1 MDGGR
6 CSARVLVFV
15 WLLSVSASS
24 AFSETAGEARF
35 FADCPARRYVQLH
48 NERNPWDL
56 HALLYS
62 GLGVSEL
69 EILRTVD
76 WLVDL
81 PLPGAPLPPFQRMRQ
96 AIRSGY
102 NRVHRRWRSILHVGE
117 FVDAL
122 QLAELS
128 FGDATATYSVA
139 TGSPTGPGSGM
150 IVRVHRLIDW
160 GQHVVGDVNRVCGR
174 PFGLQQGLVP
184 WAWPG
189 RAVDGMQWGLVK
201 TFSVVSVAAARAL
214 EQTLTV
220 SEMAAESVVNVGYHR
235 PHQEETVFFRVPM
248 DAYRAHELW
257 ILEHRQHL
265 VIATAEE
272 LRASTHARLA
282 HRRRSVRPSEW
293 SPVDQWPAGQD
304 VVLMTTVSVAARAP
318 TSLKA
323 YVVPAAWVVND
334 DETR

>member
-1 MDGGR
+1 MSVMP
-6 CSARVLVFV
+6 SA
-15 WLLSVSASS
+15 WA
-24 AFSETAGEARF
+24 ETPGEARF

-69 EILRTVD
+69 EILRTAD

-81 PLPGAPLPPFQRMRQ
+81 PLPGARLHPFQRLRQ

-139 TGSPTGPGSGM
+139 TGSATGPGSGM
-150 IVRVHRLIDW
+150 VVRVHRLIDW
-160 GQHVVGDVNRVCGR
+160 SQHVVGDVNRVCGR
-174 PFGLQQGLVP
+174 PFGFRQGLVP
-184 WAWPG
+184 WALPG
-189 RAVDGMQWGLVK
+189 RAVDGMQWALVK
-201 TFSVVSVAAARAL
+201 TFNAVSVAAARAL
-214 EQTLTV
+214 DQTLTV
-220 SEMAAESVVNVGYHR
+220 SEMAAEGVVNAGYHR

-257 ILEHRQHL
+257 ILERRQTL
-265 VIATAEE
+265 VIATVEE

-282 HRRRSVRPSEW
+282 HRRRRVRPSEW
-293 SPVDQWPAGQD
+293 SPVDQWPARED
-304 VVLMTTVSVAARAP
+304 VVLMTTLRVAARAP
-318 TSLKA
+318 ASLKA
-323 YVVPAAWVVND
+323 YVVPAEWVLEDAGNGSI
-334 DETR
+334 